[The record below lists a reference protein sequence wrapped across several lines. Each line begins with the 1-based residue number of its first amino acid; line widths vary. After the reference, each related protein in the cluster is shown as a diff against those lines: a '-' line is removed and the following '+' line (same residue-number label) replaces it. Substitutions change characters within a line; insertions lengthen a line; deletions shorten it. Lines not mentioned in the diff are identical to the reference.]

1 MNTKRLLIAFALI
14 LAISTSGMAQ
24 EENSW
29 VEISALHLAATGGT
43 DRGNVQKQYLLLPGN
58 AAEKHGELMQQLL
71 TFMDEDS
78 QMDINQRVPQAQS
91 DMNDAI
97 AQMEKLMKEHPE
109 MAAQIAQGIEEAKRQ
124 IADANKY
131 TNPSVASYTYDPAT
145 LLRQLTA
152 IAINRKPYTGHFDL
166 GNGLTAVTESP
177 RYGPLQD
184 DAFVKVK
191 TENPYSWGA
200 IDQQG
205 KTVIPQQYLMLNGYF
220 IRPQEDFI
228 VMAAKGANGKER
240 YGACGYDGRTRI
252 PFAYDDV
259 LIIDSQ
265 RKLIVALKNS
275 KYGSTDFD
283 GKILWPFEY
292 VKFEKCGIGWPVSK
306 DGKNYGV
313 VSYQGKEVIPF
324 KYKDYW
330 SAKGDLL
337 RMERF
342 DGKLDVYDEN
352 FNFLR
357 TEPKP
362 HE

>member
-1 MNTKRLLIAFALI
+1 MKRMLLWLTVLALFGASEAIA
-14 LAISTSGMAQ
+14 Q
-24 EENSW
+24 DENGW
-29 VEISALHLAATGGT
+29 VEISALRLAATGGT
-43 DRGNVQKQYLLLPGN
+43 DRGNVQKQYLLLPGD
-58 AAEKHGELMQQLL
+58 ASEKHPELMQQLL
-71 TFMDEDS
+71 TFLDEDS
-78 QMDINQRVPQAQS
+78 QMDINQRVPQAQGE
-91 DMNDAI
+91 MNEAI
-97 AQMEKLMKEHPE
+97 AQMQKLMKEHPE
-109 MAAQIAQGIEEAKRQ
+109 MASQIAQGIEEAKRQ

-131 TNPSVASYTYDPAT
+131 TNPSVASYSCNPAT

-152 IAINRKPYTGHFDL
+152 IAINRKPYTGYFDL
-166 GNGLTAVTESP
+166 GNGLYAVTESP
-177 RYGPLQD
+177 RHGPLQD

-200 IDQQG
+200 INEQG
-205 KTVIPQQYLMLNGYF
+205 KTVIPQKYLMLNGYF

-228 VMAAKGANGKER
+228 VMAGKGANGKEL

-252 PFAYDDV
+252 PFLYDDV

-265 RKLIVALKNS
+265 RELIVAIKNG

-292 VKFEKCGIGWPVSK
+292 QKFEKCGMAWPVSK
-306 DGKNYGV
+306 DGKNFGV
-313 VSYQGKEVIPF
+313 VSYEGKEVVPF
-324 KYKDYW
+324 KYKTYW

-342 DGKLDVYDEN
+342 DGKLDVYDEH

-357 TEPKP
+357 TEVKP